1 MRKDSLFIVI
11 EGLDGSGKSSAS
23 AALKEQLEQNF
34 LGKIKRSYE
43 PHNPSCGGD
52 YIRDVLEK
60 RITEFDPFV
69 LALAYAANR
78 LDHNARLINPW
89 LAKGD
94 DHIFICDRY
103 YLSSLVYNSSD
114 DFSFDQVMLL
124 NKNARKP
131 DIIFFLNVSAEVCRE
146 RMNKRNE
153 PVELFETKLDTYRQ
167 KYFTAIKY
175 LQQERGHE
183 VVEIDG
189 NQTLEKVVGD
199 ILKGIYKH
207 QPNWKPQT

>member
-1 MRKDSLFIVI
+1 MSKDSLFIVI

-34 LGKIKRSYE
+34 PGKIKRSYE

-78 LDHNARLINPW
+78 LDHNARLIKPW

-94 DHIFICDRY
+94 NHIFICDRY
-103 YLSSLVYNSSD
+103 YLSSLVYNSAE

-153 PVELFETKLDTYRQ
+153 P
-167 KYFTAIKY
+167 I
-175 LQQERGHE
+175 
-183 VVEIDG
+183 EIDG
-189 NQTLEKVVGD
+189 NQTLENVVGD
-199 ILKGIYKH
+199 ILKGINKNTGYKFEVLGK
-207 QPNWKPQT
+207 QKRYR

>member
-1 MRKDSLFIVI
+1 MHKDSLFIVI

-23 AALKEQLEQNF
+23 AAVKERLEEQVS
-34 LGKIKRSYE
+34 GKIKRSYE

-89 LAKGD
+89 LAKGK

-153 PVELFETKLDTYRQ
+153 PLELFETKLDTYRS
-167 KYFTAIKY
+167 KYFAAIKY
-175 LQQERGHE
+175 LQQERAHE
-183 VVEIDG
+183 VIEING
-189 NQTLEKVVGD
+189 NQTLEEVVND
-199 ILKGIYKH
+199 ILAGIYKTK
-207 QPNWKPQT
+207 PNLKSKS

>member
-1 MRKDSLFIVI
+1 MSKDSLFIVI

-23 AALKEQLEQNF
+23 AALKERLEVTF
-34 LGKIKRSYE
+34 SGKIKRSYE

-52 YIRDVLEK
+52 YIREVLEK

-69 LALAYAANR
+69 LSLAYAANR
-78 LDHNARLINPW
+78 LDHNARLIKPW

-103 YLSSLVYNSSD
+103 YLSSLVYNSAE

-124 NKNARKP
+124 NKNAQKP
-131 DIIFFLNVSAEVCRE
+131 DIIFFLNVSTEVCRE

-153 PVELFETKLDTYRQ
+153 PTELFETKLDTYRN
-167 KYFTAIKY
+167 KYFSAIKY
-175 LQQERGHE
+175 LQQERGE
-183 VVEIDG
+183 NVIEIDG
-189 NQTLEKVVGD
+189 NQTLEEVVND
-199 ILKGIYKH
+199 MLQGIYKNK
-207 QPNWKPQT
+207 PSWKPKS

>member
-1 MRKDSLFIVI
+1 MSKDSLFIVI

-23 AALKEQLEQNF
+23 AALKERLEVTF
-34 LGKIKRSYE
+34 SGKIKRSYE

-52 YIRDVLEK
+52 YIREVLEK

-69 LALAYAANR
+69 LSLAYAANR
-78 LDHNARLINPW
+78 LDHNDRLIKPW

-103 YLSSLVYNSSD
+103 YLSSLVYNSAE

-124 NKNARKP
+124 NKNAQKP

-153 PVELFETKLDTYRQ
+153 PTELFETKLDTYRN
-167 KYFTAIKY
+167 KYFSAIKY
-175 LQQERGHE
+175 LQQERGE
-183 VVEIDG
+183 NVIEIDG
-189 NQTLEKVVGD
+189 NQTLEEVVND
-199 ILKGIYKH
+199 MLQGIYKNK
-207 QPNWKPQT
+207 PSWKPKS

>member
-1 MRKDSLFIVI
+1 MSKDSLFIVI

-23 AALKEQLEQNF
+23 AALKEHLEQNF
-34 LGKIKRSYE
+34 SGKIKRSYE

-52 YIRDVLEK
+52 FIRDVLEK

-78 LDHNARLINPW
+78 LDHNARIINPW
-89 LAKGD
+89 LEKGA

-103 YLSSLVYNSSD
+103 YLSSLVYNSAE
-114 DFSFDQVMLL
+114 DFSFDEVMLL

-153 PVELFETKLDTYRQ
+153 PVELFETKLDTYR
-167 KYFTAIKY
+167 KRYFSAIKY
-175 LQQERGHE
+175 LQQERAHK
-183 VVEIDG
+183 VIEIDG
-189 NQTLEKVVGD
+189 NQTLENVVGD
-199 ILKGIYKH
+199 ILKGIYQH
-207 QPNWKPQT
+207 QPKWKAKI